1 MWKPIALLTG
11 VAAAIVL
18 ATVGL
23 ARITLPDLDT
33 EAEAPAAGED
43 LGEFMPTQ
51 VGGELTVTGA
61 REGTIVLER
70 QVDGP
75 SYGLGNDQARI
86 FFDSNPPSINQ
97 MSYDGLQFFLDPE
110 DCTFT
115 PGQHNQE
122 IGLAVAII
130 DCPALED
137 VRGNGTI
144 TMTGYVA
151 APADLVL
158 ELDLPETGGTIM
170 VGDETWEIASGPDSS
185 PLLFIGPGGP
195 GGAVFQQG
203 EIGLFLQVAD
213 GPDLGHRSLFFGYDG
228 ESDRL
233 TLQSINLRG
242 ATVEISPSACDVE
255 TELLVQI
262 NPQASIEELTFSC
275 DPIGVAGMG
284 SVPIS
289 GTVVFEKVYYFEP

>member
-1 MWKPIALLTG
+1 MWRPIALLTG
-11 VAAAIVL
+11 VSAAIVL

-23 ARITLPDLDT
+23 ARITLPDVDA

-43 LGEFMPTQ
+43 LGEFMPTL

-70 QVDGP
+70 NIDGP

-86 FFDSNPPSINQ
+86 FFDSNPPSISQ
-97 MSYDGLQFFLDPE
+97 MSYDGLQFFPDPE

-144 TMTGYVA
+144 AMTGYVA

-158 ELDLPETGGTIM
+158 DLDLPETGGTIM
-170 VGDETWEIASGPDSS
+170 VGDETWEIASDQDSS
-185 PLLFIGPGGP
+185 PVLFIGPGGE
-195 GGAVFQQG
+195 GGAVFQEGQ
-203 EIGLFLQVAD
+203 IGLFLEVVN
-213 GPDLGHRSLFFGYDG
+213 GPDLRHRSVFFGYDG

-233 TLQSINLRG
+233 TLQGINLGG
-242 ATVEISPSACDVE
+242 ANAEVSPGACDVE

-262 NPQASIEELTFSC
+262 NPQASIEQLTFSC

-289 GTVVFEKVYYFEP
+289 GTVTFEKIYFFDP

>member
-170 VGDETWEIASGPDSS
+170 VGDETWEIGEYGRQVLLIGQVQRGVVGSQGLRLSPDD
-185 PLLFIGPGGP
+185 P
-195 GGAVFQQG
+195 
-203 EIGLFLQVAD
+203 D
-213 GPDLGHRSLFFGYDG
+213 GPLMRQLSFAYDLNSERLMLESVFYDG
-228 ESDRL
+228 VVTEVDADECS
-233 TLQSINLRG
+233 
-242 ATVEISPSACDVE
+242 VE
-255 TELLVQI
+255 TEELAVV
-262 NPQASIEELTFSC
+262 NPQRSIHQLEFSCGSIEVGDLGPVSLL
-275 DPIGVAGMG
+275 
-284 SVPIS
+284 
-289 GTVVFEKVYYFEP
+289 GTVVFERHLEP